1 MVSFYA
7 LCGPKSVAY
16 IQIGR
21 SDTLSKRAVYP
32 GTFDP
37 VHYGHLDLMH
47 RACAIFDEVIVG
59 VFDHGRPSKSLLFRV
74 EERVSM
80 IEEALED
87 QSNLQIVPY
96 GGLTV
101 DFAKKVDAQVIIRGL
116 RVFSD
121 FEFEF
126 RMALA
131 NQRLAPEIE
140 VVNLITREEH
150 TFLSG
155 TIIREIASFKGDIS
169 SMVPPN
175 VADALEK
182 RFDGRDPGYLVES
195 QSLRD

>member
-1 MVSFYA
+1 M
-7 LCGPKSVAY
+7 K
-16 IQIGR
+16 
-21 SDTLSKRAVYP
+21 KRAIYP

-37 VHYGHLDLMH
+37 VHLGHLDLMH
-47 RACAIFDEVIVG
+47 RACAIFDELIVG
-59 VFDHGRPSKSLLFRV
+59 VFDHGRPSKTLLFSV
-74 EERVSM
+74 EERVTM
-80 IEEALED
+80 IEEALD
-87 QSNLQIVPY
+87 GQSGIQIVRY

-101 DFAKKVDAQVIIRGL
+101 DFARAVDAGVIIRGL

-155 TIIREIASFKGDIS
+155 TIIREIASFQGDVS
-169 SMVPPN
+169 SMVPNN
-175 VADALEK
+175 VAAALQE
-182 RFDGRDPGYLVES
+182 RFNRQES
-195 QSLRD
+195 QQYSAPVSLRD

>member
-1 MVSFYA
+1 LA
-7 LCGPKSVAY
+7 
-16 IQIGR
+16 
-21 SDTLSKRAVYP
+21 KRAIYP

-37 VHYGHLDLMH
+37 VHYGHLDLVY
-47 RACAIFDEVIVG
+47 RAAAIFDEVIVG
-59 VFDHGRPSKSLLFRV
+59 VFDHGRPSKALIFPV
-74 EERVSM
+74 EERVEM
-80 IEEALED
+80 ILDSLED
-87 QSNLQIVPY
+87 RPNVKVVPY

-101 DFAKKVDAQVIIRGL
+101 DFARKVDAQVIIRGL

-150 TFLSG
+150 TFLSS
-155 TIIREIASFKGDIS
+155 TIIREIASFKGDVT

-175 VADALEK
+175 VAEALIR
-182 RFDGRDPGYLVES
+182 RFDGHEPGYLIEP